1 MTPEEIERTIEFL
14 LNNQAAHDARLA
26 ELEAAV
32 KSTNDS
38 VKSLAEGIESLKETT
53 SSMLSEFRAGF
64 DILVTLSEQTMAS
77 VKQIAEAEVR
87 TIKRVDSV
95 EQRLDRLENSSQ

>member
-1 MTPEEIERTIEFL
+1 MNPEQIERTIEFL
-14 LNNQAAHDARLA
+14 LNNQAAHDTSLA
-26 ELEAAV
+26 ELETTV
-32 KSTNDS
+32 KDLANS
-38 VKSLAEGIESLKETT
+38 VGQLAETT
-53 SSMLSEFRAGF
+53 NSILIEFRAGF
-64 DILVTLSEQTMAS
+64 DTLVTLSEQTMAS

>member
-1 MTPEEIERTIEFL
+1 MNPEQIERTIEFL
-14 LNNQAAHDARLA
+14 LNNQPAHDTRLA
-26 ELEAAV
+26 ELETTV
-32 KSTNDS
+32 KDLANSVGQLAKTTNS
-38 VKSLAEGIESLKETT
+38 ILI
-53 SSMLSEFRAGF
+53 EFRAGF
-64 DILVTLSEQTMAS
+64 DTLVTLSEQTMAS